1 MLEVAPQW
9 VRPSRLEGDL
19 GVDTARLQACVGY
32 IDLAHLGHTCLVTG
46 RTQQLVLMRPRIPSD
61 WEIGAFPINT
71 YGQPLVIFA
80 RKHWV
85 SSHDLLAT

>member
-1 MLEVAPQW
+1 MLEVTPQW

-19 GVDTARLQACVGY
+19 GVDTARLQAYVGY

-46 RTQQLVLMRPRIPSD
+46 RTQQLILIRPQRLRD
-61 WEIGAFPINT
+61 GEIGAFPIDT
-71 YGQPLVIFA
+71 YGQPLVILA

-85 SSHDLLAT
+85 LSHDLLAT